1 MTLSTLSTFTAIRT
15 FTNKPSYFC
24 IDDKSIPAH
33 QLAASV
39 LDFSHSRQVNKDK
52 LLRGTGIFSQDL
64 ISDKKLSSQ
73 QLLKL
78 LNNAQ
83 DLTPGNDSAFLLGN
97 RLFPSNY
104 GAISNALMH
113 SRNLSD
119 MLNVL
124 AVLRS
129 QICPF
134 FSANAY
140 TTAHRHYLLI
150 TDTVGCKNQ
159 LQFLCE
165 LYFSALVSATK
176 LIFGQR
182 IPFQFDFPFARP
194 KYIQE
199 YEVHLGHRLN
209 FSQPMLSISFDK
221 KCLSTPNQHSSEN
234 LKWHAIKQ
242 AKHLPMPKQGFL
254 EAVRRHLTAQHN
266 MGLQH
271 IADLFDMSP
280 ATFKR
285 KLKQHGVSFQQLQD
299 ELGKQQALFLLQI
312 QQLSNEQ
319 SANLMHFNDISN
331 FRRSVKRWTGLTPS
345 QLRLTFKN

>member
-1 MTLSTLSTFTAIRT
+1 M
-15 FTNKPSYFC
+15 NKRPYFC
-24 IDDKSIPAH
+24 VDDKTIPAH

-39 LDFSHSRQVNKDK
+39 LDFSRSRQVNKDR
-52 LLRGTGIFSQDL
+52 LLRGTGIFTEDL
-64 ISDKKLSSQ
+64 LSEKKLSIQ
-73 QLLKL
+73 QVLKL

-83 DLTPGNDSAFLLGN
+83 QLTPGNDCAFLLGK

-113 SRNLSD
+113 SRDLAET
-119 MLNVL
+119 LRVL
-124 AVLRS
+124 AVLGS

-134 FSANAY
+134 FAAKAHS
-140 TTAHRHYLLI
+140 TAERQYLLI

-159 LQFLCE
+159 LQFLAE

-182 IPFQFDFPFARP
+182 IPFHFDLPFTRP
-194 KYIQE
+194 IYIQE
-199 YEVHLGHRLN
+199 YEVHLGHRVR
-209 FSQPMLSISFDK
+209 FSQPMMSISFDK
-221 KCLSTPNQHSSEN
+221 KWLAAKCQHPSHS

-242 AKHLPMPKQGFL
+242 AKQLTIPQQGFL
-254 EAVRRHLTAQHN
+254 QAVRRCLVAQHN
-266 MGLQH
+266 IGLQQ
-271 IADLFDMSP
+271 IADRFEMSP

-285 KLKQHGVSFQQLQD
+285 KLKQHGHSFQQLHD
-299 ELGKQQALFLLQI
+299 ELGKQQAIFLLQI

-319 SANLMHFNDISN
+319 SASLMHFNDLSN

-345 QLRLTFKN
+345 QLRFIN